1 MALPPTRW
9 WKKCCRFCA
18 RNRRRNRARLS
29 APSPR
34 REGSCRYGY
43 CAISWIAVTKM
54 TMFINEG
61 LLARVMKLTGLKTKT
76 QTVEFALRETERKAR
91 LTKFLGERKIAAS
104 EWKESIDPA
113 YDLNRLR
120 VAEKPPRYS
129 GKRGAG

>member
-1 MALPPTRW
+1 
-9 WKKCCRFCA
+9 
-18 RNRRRNRARLS
+18 
-29 APSPR
+29 
-34 REGSCRYGY
+34 
-43 CAISWIAVTKM
+43 M
-54 TMFINEG
+54 TMFIDDG

-104 EWKESIDPA
+104 EWKESIDLA

-129 GKRGAG
+129 SKRGAG

>member
-1 MALPPTRW
+1 MAMVPYR
-9 WKKCCRFCA
+9 
-18 RNRRRNRARLS
+18 
-29 APSPR
+29 
-34 REGSCRYGY
+34 G
-43 CAISWIAVTKM
+43 IAVTKM
-54 TMFINEG
+54 TMFIDEG